1 MGVHNHGFFGGRVT
15 LKLYGAMGE
24 VFPTLSQ
31 KEEFSRLAAAVE
43 RGVPD
48 PHSLGWG
55 L

>member
-1 MGVHNHGFFGGRVT
+1 MGVHNHGFFGGAGDS
-15 LKLYGAMGE
+15 KLYGAMGE
-24 VFPTLSQ
+24 VSPTLSQ
-31 KEEFSRLAAAVE
+31 REEFSRLAAAVE